1 MQKLAMMLQFTKQ
14 KVQYNCLMY
23 TKVRKKICGDVSTLN
38 HVLIKSKMKLFSEF
52 ITKIIITT
60 IIMIQFCSNIFEVLK
75 IFWLQN
81 ISWKHLSIKLIC
93 TILDALILK
102 IPTK

>member
-23 TKVRKKICGDVSTLN
+23 KKVRKKICGDVSTLN

-60 IIMIQFCSNIFEVLK
+60 IIMIQFC
-75 IFWLQN
+75 LQ
-81 ISWKHLSIKLIC
+81 HLSIKLIC

>member
-14 KVQYNCLMY
+14 KAQYNCLMY
-23 TKVRKKICGDVSTLN
+23 KKVRKKICGDVSTLN

-60 IIMIQFCSNIFEVLK
+60 IIMIQFC
-75 IFWLQN
+75 LQHFL
-81 ISWKHLSIKLIC
+81 SSQDFFTTKH
-93 TILDALILK
+93 
-102 IPTK
+102 